1 MLRRKW
7 LITTALGLLICLFW
21 SFLSSLGTGGTLGLV
36 ESVLQDKIMQKADA
50 DRAPNVNIKLIK
62 IDQASLDNLGQFPW
76 DRGLYAQLISMLAD
90 AGAKAIALDVVLAE
104 PGNDPESDKLMAETM
119 KKYPNV
125 ILPVVFNFKAR
136 QDEAGEL
143 ETESISYPAETIGA
157 GPEQLG
163 HINVLQDKDGT
174 VRKLTIGLKDD
185 KGQVMPAFSVKL
197 ANYLLDQEH
206 QIVWSEEKKG
216 WYRGEQWIPA
226 DSRNQIATEFYT
238 EPREEM
244 SLATGYDSQSF
255 FDVLSGNIPA
265 DYYQGDVV
273 LIGPFAPGLQ
283 DEYLTPLSTT
293 LKMYGVEIHAN
304 MIQSLVAGKF
314 STKASPVVN
323 YALIILLTFLSTILF
338 ERFTG
343 NKAFAVYGVLAAVF
357 ILVWIELYQLKSL
370 FITFTY
376 PFLALT
382 TVFIWSVVSHY
393 LAERRERSRVTNI
406 FGRFVPRTVVD
417 EMLASGEEVT
427 VGGQRRDISVIFV
440 DIRGF
445 TPMSEKLEPEQVI
458 QVLNEYLDICTKA
471 VFNWNGTLD
480 KFIGDGVMAIFGAP
494 ITQPNHPELAVRA
507 ALEMKRQSAEL
518 EERCLREIGVPVRFG
533 VGVNSGPAV
542 VGNIGSQMLRLD
554 YTAIGDTV
562 NLAARLE
569 SNAKPG
575 QILISEETLARVKGK
590 FITQSIGEVKVK
602 GKERPVLV
610 TEVLGE
616 AEEHTQTE
624 TTNKEAIMNDQLRGR
639 VGT

>member
-1 MLRRKW
+1 MRRRKW
-7 LITTALGLLICLFW
+7 LVTTAAGLLICLFW
-21 SFLSSLGTGGTLGLV
+21 SFLSSLGSGGTLTWM
-36 ESVLQDKIMQKADA
+36 ESKLQDQIMQKSDA

-104 PGNDPESDKLMAETM
+104 PGSDPESDKLMAETM

-143 ETESISYPAETIGA
+143 ETESISYPAETIEA
-157 GPEQLG
+157 SEDQQG
-163 HINVLQDKDGT
+163 HINVLQDTDGT
-174 VRKLTIGLKDD
+174 VRKLTVGLKNDE
-185 KGQVMPAFSVKL
+185 GRMIPAFSVKL
-197 ANYLLDQEH
+197 ANYLLDQDQ
-206 QIVWSEEKKG
+206 QIAWNEEKSG
-216 WYRGEQWIPA
+216 WFRGDERIPA
-226 DSRNQIATEFYT
+226 DDRNQIATEFYT
-238 EPREEM
+238 QPREEM
-244 SLATGYDSQSF
+244 SLETGYDAQSF
-255 FDVLSGNIPA
+255 FDVLSGNVPA
-265 DYYQGDVV
+265 DYYNGDVV
-273 LIGPFAPGLQ
+273 LIGPYAPGLQ

-314 STKASPVVN
+314 SSKAGQAVN
-323 YALIILLTFLSTILF
+323 YGLIALLTLIALLLF

-343 NKAFAVYGVLAAVF
+343 RKAFAIYGGLAAAF
-357 ILVWIELYQLKSL
+357 ILTWIELYQLKSL
-370 FITFTY
+370 FVSFTY
-376 PFLALT
+376 PFLAMT
-382 TVFIWSVVSHY
+382 SVFIYCVVSHY
-393 LAERRERSRVTNI
+393 VTERQERSRVTNI

-417 EMLASGEEVT
+417 ELLASGEEVT

-445 TPMSEKLEPEQVI
+445 TPMSEKLQPEQVI

-494 ITQPNHPELAVRA
+494 ISQPNHPELAVRA

-575 QILISEETLARVKGK
+575 QILISEETLARVQGK
-590 FITQSIGEVKVK
+590 FVTQTIGEVKVK
-602 GKERPVLV
+602 GKEKPVLV

-616 AEEHTQTE
+616 ADADESGTINESV
-624 TTNKEAIMNDQLRGR
+624 NINDRLKGR
-639 VGT
+639 EGA